1 MIFLSSRRLVAFL
14 LFASALVLALVGGGF
29 EKPDFSG
36 TWALNLEKTRLQ
48 SIRGLESGE
57 IVIEHAEPRFR
68 FDRAFAIKGKT
79 DSTSWQLTTD
89 GREAAVDEGGIT
101 RKSRLFWD
109 GDTLVLDEL
118 LTAKGGEATN
128 RVRYRLRDGG
138 RTLVAEE
145 QFRGSRLS
153 YDNLWVADKRDP

>member
-1 MIFLSSRRLVAFL
+1 MISRSNYLPAVIL
-14 LFASALVLALVGGGF
+14 LCTVIAASA

-36 TWALNLEKTRLQ
+36 TWVLNLEKTRLQ
-48 SIRGLESGE
+48 SFRGLESGE

-68 FDRAFAIKGKT
+68 FHRAFVIKGKT

-89 GREAAVDEGGIT
+89 GREVVVEEGGIT
-101 RKSRLFWD
+101 RKSRLVWD
-109 GDTLVLDEL
+109 GNALVLDER

-128 RVRYRLRDGG
+128 RVRYRLLDGG

-145 QFRGSRLS
+145 RFRGSRLS

>member
-1 MIFLSSRRLVAFL
+1 MISRSNYLPAAIL
-14 LFASALVLALVGGGF
+14 LCTVIAASV

-36 TWALNLEKTRLQ
+36 TWVLNLEKTRLQ
-48 SIRGLESGE
+48 SLRGLESGE

-68 FDRAFAIKGKT
+68 FHRAFAIKGKT

-89 GREAAVDEGGIT
+89 GREAVVEEGGIT

-109 GDTLVLDEL
+109 GDALVLDER
-118 LTAKGGEATN
+118 LTAKWGEATN
-128 RVRYRLRDGG
+128 NVRYRLQDGG

-145 QFRGSRLS
+145 QFRGSRFS